1 MHKVVPMKKVLLIFV
16 LFLVI
21 MSCGSNTKKLT
32 GIYELRELNVD
43 GLDKFTNP
51 IFFEFKDDQTF
62 ALSLVNGD
70 FLGFYS
76 LNGSVLKLS
85 SESGGRFNASWK
97 MTNYKDRLLLEGLD
111 EGYTVTKMVF
121 NKINIVP
128 AFEEFESK
136 ILGEWQI
143 YKTRQNGKMER
154 IADTYMSID
163 KNTYAIR
170 MQKDTIE
177 QGLAVINTRHRK
189 ILFENED
196 MQWEAWFYGEELRL
210 TNPINGFQYDLR
222 KLD

>member
-1 MHKVVPMKKVLLIFV
+1 MKKVLLIFV

-51 IFFEFKDDQTF
+51 IFLEFKDDQTF

-97 MTNYKDRLLLEGLD
+97 ITDYKDRLLLEGLD
-111 EGYTVTKMVF
+111 EGFTVTKMIF
-121 NKINIVP
+121 NKIAVVP
-128 AFEEFESK
+128 SFEEFEAK

-143 YKTRQNGKMER
+143 YKTRNNGKMER
-154 IADTYMSID
+154 VTDTYMTIGQSA
-163 KNTYAIR
+163 YAIR
-170 MQKDTIE
+170 LKNDTIE
-177 QGLAVINTRHRK
+177 QGLAVINTRHRR
-189 ILFENED
+189 IIFENED
-196 MQWEAWFYGEELRL
+196 MKWKAWFYGDELRL
-210 TNPINGFQYDLR
+210 TNPNNGFQYDLR
-222 KLD
+222 KID